1 MSDNSGFDKSLRFGT
16 VVALTVVFV
25 LVMTYFWQPVEKSE
39 SGSINTSTLK
49 EQAHHDELAQTTY
62 HMEGEAPLES
72 VLPNYEM
79 FSKRQFVQATP
90 LKKADLLAQ
99 AEEEG
104 VPAEAPMVV
113 MDKVVVIPKVIHHQA
128 EKKKSNIEKKSIQ
141 SLTAMATHKKLD
153 RVSQYTI
160 QVMAGR
166 NMAQLKR
173 FSAQYHLDRNMHIFR
188 GSHQGTPW
196 YILAIGE
203 YASYDDAKQAV
214 TRLPTNL
221 VVLKPWVRSLKDS
234 NLVVVE

>member
-25 LVMTYFWQPVEKSE
+25 LVMTYFWQPVEKNGEIST
-39 SGSINTSTLK
+39 NTLR

-90 LKKADLLAQ
+90 LKKADLLAET
-99 AEEEG
+99 EEDG

-113 MDKVVVIPKVIHHQA
+113 MDKVVVIPKIIPHQA
-128 EKKKSNIEKKSIQ
+128 EKKKPNIEKKLMQ
-141 SLTAMATHKKLD
+141 SPTTMAAHNKSG
-153 RVSQYTI
+153 RVPQYTI

-188 GSHQGTPW
+188 GYHQGMPW
-196 YILAIGE
+196 YILAVGE

-221 VVLKPWVRSLKDS
+221 VVLKPWVRSLKES